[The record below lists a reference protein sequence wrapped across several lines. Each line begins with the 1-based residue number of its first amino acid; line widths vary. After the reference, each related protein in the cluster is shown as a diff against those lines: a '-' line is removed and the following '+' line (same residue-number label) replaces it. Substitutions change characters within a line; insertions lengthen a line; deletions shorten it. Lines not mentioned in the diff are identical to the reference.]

1 MKHSVWIK
9 WQQEPAVTPSI
20 LTSASSQ
27 TSKPLPSVQRTDH
40 QQGQTS
46 GLGDKT
52 HICQRSVSRSAQ
64 SSPVFPV
71 GGSLSIQR
79 RRSIPHFK
87 MTKLDKATKCY
98 SSHTQLAEDGKTPL
112 LCDESITLS
121 TLLLKWWWFNCPII
135 KSHQCCWVYAQITLG
150 PSGKSHGWRVEVSE
164 THLGRWFL
172 SKSFCN
178 PSYWRWQKK
187 LDNVSPPSFVQ
198 QSQMSFRAYK
208 FHSEAGIH

>member
-1 MKHSVWIK
+1 MSWGWESHTSGAEGPGDLNPRQELSLQSHKKPRVMWAGPNSHMKHSVWIK
-9 WQQEPAVTPSI
+9 RQQEPAVTPSI
-20 LTSASSQ
+20 LTSASAQ
-27 TSKPLPSVQRTDH
+27 TSKPLPSVQRTNH

-52 HICQRSVSRSAQ
+52 HISQRSVSRSAQ

-112 LCDESITLS
+112 LCNEWSRTLAS
-121 TLLLKWWWFNCPII
+121 LYQLY
-135 KSHQCCWVYAQITLG
+135 S
-150 PSGKSHGWRVEVSE
+150 
-164 THLGRWFL
+164 
-172 SKSFCN
+172 
-178 PSYWRWQKK
+178 
-187 LDNVSPPSFVQ
+187 
-198 QSQMSFRAYK
+198 
-208 FHSEAGIH
+208 